1 MTIVEGEIE
10 TLKTLRETLD
20 RSGIT
25 GFNSVGEIN
34 RFLQDYESERKQLS
48 SRVDAAFE
56 AETQNIQA
64 TLGRLE
70 EEYLEQ
76 KAKIKKQIE
85 EEIEGVDREIRR
97 VLEKRRESLLYRV
110 FSFGKARTLSI
121 RKSRLE
127 ANAGVALRR
136 KTRAKE
142 DKLVKLK
149 QDLKYRSENKER
161 MISERSQQSLDEL
174 IRTKEVVDS
183 LQTVILGAIGESAVV
198 NALKELP
205 DDCYLINDF
214 SVRFNPPIFYKKEKD
229 RIFSIQIDHLL
240 VTRAGIFLLETKN
253 WSHAS
258 VESLDLR
265 SPVDQ
270 IKRCS
275 FALFVLLNSDS
286 KHNDLRLEK
295 HHWGAKKIP
304 IKSLIVMTSAKPKEE
319 FRHVKV
325 ISLKD
330 LTGYVRYFDD
340 VFSAEEAK
348 SIFDSLKMRM

>member
-1 MTIVEGEIE
+1 MSKE
-10 TLKTLRETLD
+10 
-20 RSGIT
+20 
-25 GFNSVGEIN
+25 
-34 RFLQDYESERKQLS
+34 
-48 SRVDAAFE
+48 
-56 AETQNIQA
+56 
-64 TLGRLE
+64 
-70 EEYLEQ
+70 
-76 KAKIKKQIE
+76 KIRQ
-85 EEIEGVDREIRR
+85 
-97 VLEKRRESLLYRV
+97 VLEKRRVSILYRV
-110 FSFGKARTLSI
+110 FSFAKVRILSN

-127 ANAGVALRR
+127 ANAGVALRKR
-136 KTRAKE
+136 TIEKK
-142 DKLVKLK
+142 DKLAKLN

-161 MISERSQQSLDEL
+161 MVSERYQQSLDEL

-183 LQTVILGAIGESAVV
+183 LQTVILGAIGESSVV

-214 SVRFNPPIFYKKEKD
+214 SVRFEPPIYNKKEQD

-240 VTRAGIFLLETKN
+240 VTRAGLFLLETKN

-286 KHNDLRLEK
+286 MHNDLRLAK
-295 HHWGAKKIP
+295 HHWGSKKIP
-304 IKSLIVMTSAKPKEE
+304 IKSLIVMISAKPKEE
-319 FRHVKV
+319 FKHVKV

-330 LTGYVRYFDD
+330 LIGYVRYFDN
-340 VFSAEEAK
+340 VFSAEEVK
-348 SIFDSLKMRM
+348 SIFDSLKRRM